1 MDLVVLAFVEVHAL
15 VDAVVVLVPVH
26 LMAAAEAAEAHLI
39 ALVVVVAVVVAVVAV
54 AVLVRHHAILAV
66 LNHANMHANMIVLA
80 VVKVAVDHVKKHA

>member
-15 VDAVVVLVPVH
+15 VNAVVVLVPVH

-39 ALVVVVAVVVAVVAV
+39 ALFVVVAVVAV
-54 AVLVRHHAILAV
+54 AVLVRHHAVLAV
-66 LNHANMHANMIVLA
+66 CIHVIMHANMIVLA